1 MQDPEIINDYDN
13 IYHPAE
19 DTYLIIDYFKKEV
32 SNKHFDG
39 LDLRQIRKILD
50 LGTGTGIIAIFL
62 QLLTKKYLKFTSKIY
77 ASDLL
82 IESIECARKNQ
93 EINNIP
99 NEIELIHSDL
109 FAAFPDS
116 LKHSFDII
124 IFNPPYLPS
133 SKLVQENETKTAM
146 DHSWDGGKK
155 GYEITLRFLDEVTDF
170 LRPHSKNYIY
180 FISSSSVNL
189 TELQD
194 LVEQKGFII
203 QKLDKTHV
211 FFEDIILYRLSVS

>member
-19 DTYLIIDYFKKEV
+19 DTYLIINYFKKEV

-62 QLLTKKYLKFTSKIY
+62 QLLTKKYLKFTPKIY

-109 FAAFPDS
+109 FVAFPDS

-124 IFNPPYLPS
+124 IFNPPYLPTS
-133 SKLVQENETKTAM
+133 ENDKVDHWFDTATNGGPDGLKVTKRFIEQVKKYLT
-146 DHSWDGGKK
+146 SK
-155 GYEITLRFLDEVTDF
+155 GYA
-170 LRPHSKNYIY
+170 Y
-180 FISSSSVNL
+180 FVFSS
-189 TELQD
+189 
-194 LVEQKGFII
+194 
-203 QKLDKTHV
+203 
-211 FFEDIILYRLSVS
+211 LSNRVSL